1 MRTMKKYLALALALL
16 LCLSALW
23 GCGKKD
29 PQSEDEDQ
37 TPQTDETLPEG
48 DPVVTLSDTLECCD
62 GERTLRFI
70 RNEDGSW
77 SWRDDLDFPLDNT
90 YVSQLLTTV
99 SAMQNMETV
108 SIGED
113 DDEDLG
119 LDDESKYVSA
129 SNEKGET
136 VTWYLGDKNSEGRYY
151 ARIAGDENYIIY
163 LAPAELTEQI
173 SRSIYDMMLLPQ
185 LPAIAPDR
193 IRSITIDIPAGTFRL
208 QQDSEGRWF
217 AGDTNVTQKAEMFIA
232 SLAQPTL
239 VSCLDYKPSSGALP
253 LCGLEPYAARVTV
266 SYLNTVDTEQDFV
279 LTAGSAR
286 GEYYCVTIGED
297 PTIYLMDAAAVKPLL
312 AFTQ

>member
-1 MRTMKKYLALALALL
+1 MHTMKKYLALALALL
-16 LCLSALW
+16 LCLSVLW

-29 PQSEDEDQ
+29 PQPGTDDQ
-37 TPQTDETLPEG
+37 TPQTDDTNPEG

-70 RNEDGSW
+70 RNENGSW

-108 SIGED
+108 SVGED

-119 LDDESKYVSA
+119 LDDEDKYVSA

-136 VTWYLGDKNSEGRYY
+136 VLWYLGDKNSEGRYY
-151 ARIAGDENYIIY
+151 VRIAGDENNTVY

-185 LPAIAPDR
+185 LPAIAPER
-193 IRSITIDIPAGTFRL
+193 IRSITVDMPSGTFRL
-208 QQDSEGRWF
+208 RQESDGRWF
-217 AGDTNVTQKAEMFIA
+217 AGSTNVTQKATMFIA

-239 VSCLDYKPSSGALP
+239 AACLDYKPSDGALP
-253 LCGLEPYAARVTV
+253 LCGLDPYAARVTV
-266 SYLNTVDTEQDFV
+266 SYLNTVDAEQDFV

-286 GEYYCVTIGED
+286 GEYYCVTVGED
-297 PTIYLMDAAAVKPLL
+297 TTIYLMDAAAIKPLL